1 MAILLTLIR
10 RELAGYFLS
19 LRGYVIMTGVQMM
32 LGASLLMVVHSL
44 NQRAFNLPLT
54 EVFPQSE
61 YFWMVLLLITPI
73 ITMRTFAHEKFTGTF
88 ETLMTTPVQDFQ
100 VVLAKFVGA
109 YIFYLIAFLP
119 MLTYPFILKHFAH
132 QPMQLEWR
140 AVLSLGG
147 GVALFGAFF
156 ISLGCFASSLTRSQI
171 VAAVATFAI
180 GTGHLLLSYL
190 SDLRP
195 PEMKWWFLLYQHI
208 SLLEHM
214 KDFASGILDTR
225 HIIFYLS
232 LTGVFLFLTFQSIE
246 SRRWK

>member
-1 MAILLTLIR
+1 M
-10 RELAGYFLS
+10 
-19 LRGYVIMTGVQMM
+19 
-32 LGASLLMVVHSL
+32 
-44 NQRAFNLPLT
+44 
-54 EVFPQSE
+54 
-61 YFWMVLLLITPI
+61 
-73 ITMRTFAHEKFTGTF
+73 
-88 ETLMTTPVQDFQ
+88 
-100 VVLAKFVGA
+100 LAKFVGA

-180 GTGHLLLSYL
+180 GTGHLILSYL

-232 LTGVFLFLTFQSIE
+232 LTGVFLFLTFQSTE